1 MLLKHL
7 GAALPASLDG
17 LLHKIEALSATG
29 KVRFC
34 VLDEAVGTPTA
45 RLCPG
50 CQEHQGLG
58 ALCCHGTL
66 WEQEDGCG
74 GVLRMD
80 KTPSLTWCLVLS
92 PLMDQAGAPGDAP
105 ALSSLGLWSYRG
117 F

>member
-17 LLHKIEALSATG
+17 LLDKIEALSATG

-58 ALCCHGTL
+58 ALCCQGTL
-66 WEQEDGCG
+66 GE
-74 GVLRMD
+74 
-80 KTPSLTWCLVLS
+80 
-92 PLMDQAGAPGDAP
+92 
-105 ALSSLGLWSYRG
+105 
-117 F
+117 